1 MNSKER
7 TPVNTT
13 LNTYLNNKLDH
24 LVEER
29 NIPIENLMDKAVD
42 LLLDYMKTHETVT
55 EYVKAVNKD
64 VINRNNEILNQCRE
78 LINKRNNS

>member
-13 LNTYLNNKLDH
+13 LNTYLSNRLDR

-29 NIPIENLMDKAVD
+29 NIPMENLMDKAVD
-42 LLLDYMKTHETVT
+42 LLLEYMETHETVT

-64 VINRNNEILNQCRE
+64 VINRNNEILNKCRE
-78 LINKRNNS
+78 LINKRNNP